1 MSLTEHTARPAVAG
15 DEAPADRPVRMPA
28 ESPGTWSQLRSLSVV
43 RAEGAADWA
52 DDDRLDEL
60 FSAWARAAVATDAG
74 PDGFAAAADD
84 PSRPAPAEPTAV
96 PAKGAPPTRPEREP
110 AGWPTLD
117 AHDAHD
123 AVDAGPTAADEARA
137 PEKPVTAW
145 SRTDDDII
153 PTRRRSRGGHRRWG
167 RRRG

>member
-1 MSLTEHTARPAVAG
+1 MSLTEPTARPAVAG
-15 DEAPADRPVRMPA
+15 DEAPADRPVPMPA
-28 ESPGTWSQLRSLSVV
+28 ESPRTWSQLRSLSVV
-43 RAEGAADWA
+43 PAEGAADWA

-74 PDGFAAAADD
+74 PHGFAAADD
-84 PSRPAPAEPTAV
+84 PSRPAPAEPTAM
-96 PAKGAPPTRPEREP
+96 PATGATPTRAEREP
-110 AGWPTLD
+110 SPLPTLD
-117 AHDAHD
+117 ALDAL
-123 AVDAGPTAADEARA
+123 DAGPSAADEARA

-153 PTRRRSRGGHRRWG
+153 PTRRGSRGGHHRWG